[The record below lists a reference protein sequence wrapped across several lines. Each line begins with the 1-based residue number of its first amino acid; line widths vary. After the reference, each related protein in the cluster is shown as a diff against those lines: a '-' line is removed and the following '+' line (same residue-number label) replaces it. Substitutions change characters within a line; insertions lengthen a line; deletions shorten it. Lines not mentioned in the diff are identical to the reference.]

1 MCTRSPEVLRVV
13 LITAKTSGDSG
24 PGVSH
29 DIFRPIQ
36 DSFTTQET
44 QGGMAWGLEISLAC
58 EALVARPAETVSD
71 QAR

>member
-1 MCTRSPEVLRVV
+1 MHSLAGGFEGRSHHGE
-13 LITAKTSGDSG
+13 TSGDSG

-58 EALVARPAETVSD
+58 EALVPRRAETLSRR
-71 QAR
+71 AR

>member
-24 PGVSH
+24 SRVSH

-36 DSFTTQET
+36 DSFTTQGFKPEMAS
-44 QGGMAWGLEISLAC
+44 GGR
-58 EALVARPAETVSD
+58 ALGFHSGVKRRSPPP
-71 QAR
+71 